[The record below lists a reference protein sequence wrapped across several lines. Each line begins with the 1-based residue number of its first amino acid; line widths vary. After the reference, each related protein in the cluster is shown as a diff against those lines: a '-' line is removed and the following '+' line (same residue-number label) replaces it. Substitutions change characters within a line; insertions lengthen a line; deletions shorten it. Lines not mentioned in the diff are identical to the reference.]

1 MKTQYALILG
11 LVAVLGMCSSAFA
24 SPMLTVNT
32 VSGEVTFWG
41 SAAAASAVWS
51 GSISNPGGETDS
63 ALTGIQ
69 VVDSGLSGSSD
80 VAALYTAD
88 VITGTFPNVQ
98 PQVFTVDGSYYAEL
112 MSPASLDDSVNYA
125 AGSSTVLDI
134 TSSSSSGVAAE
145 ISTFGGAATTAIDV
159 AYVPEPST
167 LLLICLGLVGLVARR
182 TR

>member
-1 MKTQYALILG
+1 MRTKQAFILA

-41 SAAAASAVWS
+41 SAGAASAVWS
-51 GSISNPGGETDS
+51 GSVSNPGGESDS
-63 ALTGIQ
+63 ALTGLQ
-69 VVDSGLSGSSD
+69 VVDSGLTGSSD
-80 VAALYTAD
+80 AVALYTAD
-88 VITGTFPNVQ
+88 VITGAFPSVQ
-98 PQVFTVDGSYYAEL
+98 ASVFTVDSSYYAEL
-112 MSPASLDDSVNYA
+112 LSPASLDDSVNYA
-125 AGSSTVLDI
+125 AGDSTVLDV
-134 TSSSSSGVAAE
+134 TSSSSSGVSAE
-145 ISTFGGAATTAIDV
+145 ISTFGGASTTAIDV

>member
-1 MKTQYALILG
+1 MKTKQAFILG

-41 SAAAASAVWS
+41 SAGAASAVWS
-51 GSISNPGGETDS
+51 GSVSNPGGESDS
-63 ALTGIQ
+63 ALTGLQ
-69 VVDSGLSGSSD
+69 VVDSGLTGSSD
-80 VAALYTAD
+80 AVALYTAD
-88 VITGTFPNVQ
+88 VITGAFPSVQ
-98 PQVFTVDGSYYAEL
+98 ASVFTVDSSYYAEL
-112 MSPASLDDSVNYA
+112 LSPASLDDSVNYA
-125 AGSSTVLDI
+125 AGDSTVLDV
-134 TSSSSSGVAAE
+134 TSSSSSGVSAE
-145 ISTFGGAATTAIDV
+145 ISTFGGASTTAIDV

>member
-1 MKTQYALILG
+1 MRTKQAFILA

-51 GSISNPGGETDS
+51 GSIANPGGEGDS

-69 VVDSGLSGSSD
+69 VIDSGLSGSGD
-80 VAALYTAD
+80 LAALYTAD
-88 VITGTFPNVQ
+88 VITGAFPNVQ
-98 PQVFTVDGSYYAEL
+98 SSVFTVDNSYYAEL
-112 MSPASLDDSVNYA
+112 LSPASLDDSVNYA

-134 TSSSSSGVAAE
+134 TSSSSSGVSAE
-145 ISTFGGAATTAIDV
+145 ISTFGGASTSAIDV

>member
-1 MKTQYALILG
+1 MKTKQAFILA

-41 SAAAASAVWS
+41 SAGAASAVWS
-51 GSISNPGGETDS
+51 GSVSNPGGESDS
-63 ALTGIQ
+63 ALTGLQ
-69 VVDSGLSGSSD
+69 VVDSGLTGSSD
-80 VAALYTAD
+80 AVALYTAD
-88 VITGTFPNVQ
+88 VITGAFPSVQ
-98 PQVFTVDGSYYAEL
+98 ASVFTVDSSYYAEL
-112 MSPASLDDSVNYA
+112 LSPASLDDSVNYA
-125 AGSSTVLDI
+125 AGDSTVLDV
-134 TSSSSSGVAAE
+134 TSSSSSGVSAE
-145 ISTFGGAATTAIDV
+145 ISTFGGASTTAIDV